1 MSKFSLDTKV
11 FLLGALF
18 ALLFALLTQLLHLGG
33 SQKTSLGI
41 FLLAASLLAGLGV
54 FVWVIH
60 HYVTRRI
67 ISMAR
72 TVTRLADGDDGRTL
86 VPALG
91 EDEIGV
97 LAENFNQL
105 LSRNRQMTRDLEH
118 LVDIKSGELYKANE
132 ALLLA
137 GQVFENVLD
146 AIIITDPEGV
156 ILRANPAFEAVTGFA
171 VEETV
176 GRKANLVKSDRHPRE
191 FYAQMWQQL
200 KTVGSWRGEIWNR
213 RKNGEVFPAMLAITP
228 VRDDAGNITYYIGTI
243 DDISLNKSNEERI
256 RYLAFHDPLTGL
268 ANRVLFADR
277 TSTGLQRAKREG
289 SSLAIVVLDLDG
301 FKAVNDSHGHAVGDQ
316 LLIEIAKRLQGVLR
330 AEDTVARFGGDEFT
344 ALLPEIEAP
353 QDAVVVAQ
361 KILAT
366 VAAPVAI
373 SGNQVQVSASI
384 GISIYPTHGEDY
396 RTLFTAA
403 DAAMYQVKAAGK
415 AGVRLAE
422 AEP

>member
-1 MSKFSLDTKV
+1 MSKLSLDTKV

-33 SQKTSLGI
+33 TQKTSSGV
-41 FLLAASLLAGLGV
+41 FLLAASLLAGLGM
-54 FVWVIH
+54 FVWFIH

-67 ISMAR
+67 ITMAHA
-72 TVTRLADGDDGRTL
+72 VTRLADGDDGRTL

-97 LAENFNQL
+97 LAEKFNQL

-137 GQVFENVLD
+137 GQVFENVID

-156 ILRANPAFEAVTGFA
+156 ILRANPAFAAVTGFA
-171 VEETV
+171 VGETV

-191 FYAQMWQQL
+191 FYTEMWRQL
-200 KTVGSWRGEIWNR
+200 KAAGSWRGEIWNR
-213 RKNGEVFPAMLAITP
+213 RKNGEVFPAMLSITS
-228 VRDDAGNITYYIGTI
+228 VRDEGGNITHYVGTI

-277 TSTGLQRAKREG
+277 TATGLQRAKREG
-289 SSLAIVVLDLDG
+289 YSLAIVVLDLDG
-301 FKAVNDSHGHAVGDQ
+301 FKEVNDSYGHAAGDQ
-316 LLIEIAKRLQGVLR
+316 LLIEIARRLQGVLR

-344 ALLPEIEAP
+344 ALLPEVVDP
-353 QDAVVVAQ
+353 QDAVIVAQ

-366 VAAPVAI
+366 VAVPVTI
-373 SGNQVQVSASI
+373 RGSQVRVSASI

-396 RTLFTAA
+396 QALFTAA
-403 DAAMYQVKAAGK
+403 DTAMYQVKAAGK
-415 AGVRLAE
+415 AGVRLAS